1 MVHVSIEDAEAA
13 KDNDEIAKEAVVDD
27 HFAKSNKK
35 KPFTKRRKEGY
46 IKSVTGQA
54 GAEEWWYSEFIDAL
68 ISSRSFSSRRLAE
81 EIELLNSA
89 GR

>member
-1 MVHVSIEDAEAA
+1 MVHVSIEDVEEA
-13 KDNDEIAKEAVVDD
+13 KYNDEIAKEAVVDD

-54 GAEEWWYSEFIDAL
+54 GAEE
-68 ISSRSFSSRRLAE
+68 
-81 EIELLNSA
+81 
-89 GR
+89 